1 MCLFF
6 GVCGRDSEGNVAVS
20 SLKDVGIET
29 YIREVQDETKTF
41 FINDGV
47 TSKICPY
54 CKKRYGYSG
63 TKMEFSDIKIDKDDY
78 IVVDNLRKFTLD
90 VLKKYDNEAF

>member
-1 MCLFF
+1 M
-6 GVCGRDSEGNVAVS
+6 AS
-20 SLKDVGIET
+20 SLLKPNLQEIHCKIAFTTKNRMTTLTPITTKTKERTDA
-29 YIREVQDETKTF
+29 KTF

-78 IVVDNLRKFTLD
+78 IIGSFIVRYTL
-90 VLKKYDNEAF
+90 LS